1 MSDHFSDWSFLLL
14 NQIDEEMNQQLA
26 QISNPEFF
34 DSNDV
39 IRLSETM
46 DELLSNDDGFRPQDT
61 STSIDTEVRIF
72 L

>member
-46 DELLSNDDGFRPQDT
+46 DELPSNDDGFRPQET